1 MKFLSLGTIIVGKLV
16 NGGVEGITAAAETDI
31 HLEARH
37 SISVRMCGAYK
48 FVCNYQMQI

>member
-1 MKFLSLGTIIVGKLV
+1 MKFLSLGPIIVVKLV
-16 NGGVEGITAAAETDI
+16 VYGRRHHSMTETDI

-48 FVCNYQMQI
+48 FCV